1 MRIVKILLY
10 FACFV
15 QSFASMMLPMKF
27 DKRIDGINGGY
38 QEYQISNPTDKT
50 VRYKIYKK
58 PETENLSKYGV
69 VGSMDKWMQYYPKII
84 TIPPKSVGIVKLGIK
99 APPGTKPGEYAAR
112 IGTSPISIPDINR
125 SGSIIAPQIS
135 VPIGMEM
142 QIFGY
147 IGEGT
152 PKIIGDL
159 KTIKKGTGTF
169 VTGTIKNE
177 GEVGVALLAS
187 YRYKDSTG
195 IHSSTTSLGRLMP
208 GEETK
213 IDSSVIKES
222 KDHRVLELIVTQDGG
237 NERFLEF
244 KP

>member
-1 MRIVKILLY
+1 MKILKGLLY
-10 FACFV
+10 LIFYI
-15 QSFASMMLPMKF
+15 QSFATMMLPMKF

-58 PETENLSKYGV
+58 PETEDLSKYGV

-99 APPGTKPGEYAAR
+99 APPGTKHGEYAAR
-112 IGTSPISIPDINR
+112 IGNSPISIPDINR
-125 SGSIIAPQIS
+125 IGSVITPQIS
-135 VPIGMEM
+135 VPIGTEM

-147 IGEGT
+147 VGKGI

-159 KTIKKGTGTF
+159 KIMKKGTGTF
-169 VTGTIKNE
+169 VVGTIKNE

-187 YRYKDSTG
+187 YRYKDSKGT
-195 IHSSTTSLGRLMP
+195 HTSTTSLGRLMP
-208 GEETK
+208 GEKTK

-222 KDHRVLELIVTQDGG
+222 KNHRVLELVVTQDGG

-244 KP
+244 RP